1 MTQDPSEE
9 LNNDTGNSCCKY
21 NKCLTNCIQV
31 GMSIKKQDSRRA
43 HKFCKGKNEALKILK
58 TSLKKLRL
66 NEI

>member
-31 GMSIKKQDSRRA
+31 GMSIKTRLKKSSKSSLEEKMRLLKFLKQVQ
-43 HKFCKGKNEALKILK
+43 
-58 TSLKKLRL
+58 KKLRL